1 MYAVIKTGGKQYRVA
16 ADDVIK
22 IEKVPGEVGETISFG
37 EVLMVGGDKPLI
49 GAPLVDGASVAGEV
63 VDQGRARKI
72 VVFKKKR
79 RHNYRRKKGHR
90 QEQTTVRITDILTG
104 GKSAAAAK
112 KSAPKAA
119 AKKKDAGGADEIQQL
134 FTPPSGAADDLTKIS
149 GVGPVIVEKLNKMGV
164 TQFAQIAAFSAE
176 DVAKVDET
184 LNFKGRID
192 REDWIGQAKTLS
204 EES

>member
-22 IEKVPGEVGETISFG
+22 IEKVAGEVGETISFSN
-37 EVLMVGGDKPLI
+37 VLMIGGDAPQI

-72 VVFKKKR
+72 IVFKKKR

-104 GKSAAAAK
+104 GKSVASAKASSPKAAK
-112 KSAPKAA
+112 KD
-119 AKKKDAGGADEIQQL
+119 DAGGVDEIQQI
-134 FTPPSGAADDLTKIS
+134 FTPPSGPADDLTKIS

-164 TQFAQIAAFSAE
+164 TQFAQIAAFSEE

-192 REDWIGQAKTLS
+192 RDDWISQAKALG